1 MQLLQAISEFLSG
14 YFSTNDRSAKTLTAY
29 RSDLEQF
36 GKFAG
41 GEVSLQSVSAV
52 VIENWTAQ
60 LRIKGYSPAS
70 MRRKIV
76 VLKVFCSYWLRR
88 GELSESPFW
97 RMKLSLGRIEQLPRA
112 LSHVEMQ
119 NLLAQAG
126 RSCVSA
132 DIPRKGAV
140 LAKVEPNDR
149 IIAKLPCLE
158 ESRAC

>member
-1 MQLLQAISEFLSG
+1 PMQLLQAISEFLSG

-60 LRIKGYSPAS
+60 LRIKGYSPSS
-70 MRRKIV
+70 MRRKVV

-97 RMKLSLGRIEQLPRA
+97 RVHISYGRIVQLPRA
-112 LSHVEMQ
+112 LTEVEIKE
-119 NLLAQAG
+119 LLAEAG
-126 RSCVSA
+126 REV
-132 DIPRKGAV
+132 
-140 LAKVEPNDR
+140 
-149 IIAKLPCLE
+149 
-158 ESRAC
+158 

>member
-1 MQLLQAISEFLSG
+1 MVIFRL
-14 YFSTNDRSAKTLTAY
+14 NDRSVKTLTAY

-60 LRIKGYSPAS
+60 LRGKGYSPAS

-88 GELSESPFW
+88 GEL
-97 RMKLSLGRIEQLPRA
+97 KRIT
-112 LSHVEMQ
+112 
-119 NLLAQAG
+119 LLA
-126 RSCVSA
+126 
-132 DIPRKGAV
+132 RK
-140 LAKVEPNDR
+140 
-149 IIAKLPCLE
+149 AKLGTNRTTSP
-158 ESRAC
+158 SA